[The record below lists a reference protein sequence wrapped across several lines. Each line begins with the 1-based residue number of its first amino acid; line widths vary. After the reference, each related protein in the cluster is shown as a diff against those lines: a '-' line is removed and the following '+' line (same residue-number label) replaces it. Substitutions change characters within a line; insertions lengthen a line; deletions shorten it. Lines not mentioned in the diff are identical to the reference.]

1 MVGVHIYACSG
12 ADNTYTRSLEVSIYC
27 GICLLKTLSQFISP
41 MSFHSAL
48 IEQDLGHAAVQRSP
62 PFPSVYRGNT
72 FSSEH
77 LHEIIKSNQIKF
89 DSILVFV
96 LLQYMIFFPLNTSFF
111 VLAQKFNS
119 AFIAVSSEWVTVS
132 IEDILFEF

>member
-1 MVGVHIYACSG
+1 
-12 ADNTYTRSLEVSIYC
+12 
-27 GICLLKTLSQFISP
+27 